1 MRSAIA
7 TIAVVD
13 DDDSVRESLRQ
24 LLRAADFGALT
35 FPSAE
40 AYLNQPQPDGVDC
53 LIVDVN
59 LPGMSGVGLVH
70 ALAAGGDATP
80 VVLITARDDA
90 ATLELVRRA
99 GRIPLLRKPFSDE
112 ELFDAIAQVLSG

>member
-1 MRSAIA
+1 MKSAIA
-7 TIAVVD
+7 TIAVID
-13 DDDSVRESLRQ
+13 DDNSVRESLRE

-35 FPSAE
+35 FASAE
-40 AYLNQPQPDGVDC
+40 AYLNQPPTDRVDC

-70 ALAAGGDATP
+70 ALTAGGSTTP

-90 ATLELVRRA
+90 TTLELVRRA
-99 GRIPLLRKPFSDE
+99 GRIPLLRKPFSEE
-112 ELFDAIAQVLSG
+112 ELFDAITRVLSG

>member
-1 MRSAIA
+1 MKSAIA

-35 FPSAE
+35 FASAE
-40 AYLNQPQPDGVDC
+40 AYLTQTSTDGVDC
-53 LIVDVN
+53 LIIDVN
-59 LPGMSGVGLVH
+59 LPGMSGVGLAQ
-70 ALAAGGDATP
+70 ALAARGITTP

-99 GRIPLLRKPFSDE
+99 GQIPLLRKPFSEE
-112 ELFDAIAQVLSG
+112 ELFDAIARVLSG